1 MNKATVEDVQKI
13 RNTLAQQNPFSDWED
28 YYWCA
33 KILCADEA
41 ADFDAAL
48 IIQTLKSA
56 IKFGLSYR
64 ANKEAYLDAIK
75 ILATLNSQLGQ
86 HEIVLNYLSSVL
98 ELDENAPDW
107 IYHDFVA
114 SQIHTDYMKRILRRP
129 KMFLSD
135 LERNDN
141 GKETV
146 IARQKSIF
154 KEFLVEAAKYKN
166 NHPDCEVD
174 CAALT
179 RAANAYGLADS
190 EGWKLFLGVCNGTPM
205 EAVIPTP
212 EPEVKKV
219 TSSRK
224 EPVARPT
231 ETRPLII
238 SLFPDDPAPA
248 QEEVSE
254 LEKEHADLLAEL
266 DKARAA
272 LEQTRK
278 ELEDKEASLEALN
291 QEREQLAATA
301 KTGAADQQR
310 LQSEINKFSSENE
323 ILRTKIKE
331 LEATQSAELKKVQ
344 NNSTAD
350 IISHVH
356 IYLHTTQLALVKWLN
371 HNLPS
376 CSANWWD
383 SCVIDALSYEQRER
397 AHENRIATLEQ
408 FDLAALLRVMSKN
421 WGNFRRFMFMS
432 DADRD
437 CLQKMFDV
445 RNRWSHMD
453 STLPTKDEIKE
464 DLYTIAEFMTQL
476 HCSKESVKEVNEYAR
491 TVGRMSI

>member
-1 MNKATVEDVQKI
+1 MSKATSEDVQKI
-13 RNTLAQQNPFSDWED
+13 KTLLAQQNPFSDWED
-28 YYWCA
+28 YYWCS
-33 KILCADEA
+33 KILCADETN
-41 ADFDAAL
+41 DFDAAL
-48 IIQTLKSA
+48 IIKTLKSA

-107 IYHDFVA
+107 IYHDFVS

-135 LERNDN
+135 LERNDK
-141 GKETV
+141 GDKAV
-146 IARQKSIF
+146 VARQRSIF
-154 KEFLVEAAKYKN
+154 KEFLVEAAKYVN
-166 NHPDCEVD
+166 DHPDCDVD
-174 CAALT
+174 RAALS
-179 RAANAYGLADS
+179 AAADVYGLADS
-190 EGWKLFLGVCNGTPM
+190 DGWEMFLKVCNGAPI
-205 EAVIPTP
+205 EASIPHPIPERKVIPVTKNETP
-212 EPEVKKV
+212 AQ
-219 TSSRK
+219 SR
-224 EPVARPT
+224 

-238 SLFPDDPAPA
+238 SLFPDEPVPA
-248 QEEVSE
+248 QEEVSA

-278 ELEDKEASLEALN
+278 ELEDKEASLATLS

-310 LQSEINKFSSENE
+310 LQGEISRFSSENE
-323 ILRTKIKE
+323 VLRTKIRE
-331 LEATQSAELKKVQ
+331 LEATQAAELKKVQ

-350 IISHVH
+350 IISHIH

-376 CSANWWD
+376 CSSSWWD
-383 SCVIDALSYEQRER
+383 NCVIDVLSYEQRER
-397 AHENRIATLEQ
+397 AHENRITTLEQ
-408 FDLAALLRVMSKN
+408 FDLAALLRIMSKN
-421 WGNFRRFMFMS
+421 WGNFRCFMFMS

-437 CLQKMFDV
+437 CLQRMFDV